1 MEIPLAGM
9 ENAAILMVGIRL
21 SPSGRESKRVQRER
35 RALQVRPWKIPWETM
50 LVARERPKAKVFS
63 QQRSAFSL
71 SSYATI
77 SIEAALPGPFH
88 YSHENLLWSLMSPD
102 SNTGEYSHTSLLHA
116 LFNA

>member
-63 QQRSAFSL
+63 QVDNNLAHSPSRLTLQSL
-71 SSYATI
+71 
-77 SIEAALPGPFH
+77 
-88 YSHENLLWSLMSPD
+88 
-102 SNTGEYSHTSLLHA
+102 
-116 LFNA
+116 

>member
-50 LVARERPKAKVFS
+50 PVARERPKAKVFS
-63 QQRSAFSL
+63 QQPQASAFSL

-77 SIEAALPGPFH
+77 SIEQPIIF
-88 YSHENLLWSLMSPD
+88 ELLCQDNFITAMRISY
-102 SNTGEYSHTSLLHA
+102 GH
-116 LFNA
+116 